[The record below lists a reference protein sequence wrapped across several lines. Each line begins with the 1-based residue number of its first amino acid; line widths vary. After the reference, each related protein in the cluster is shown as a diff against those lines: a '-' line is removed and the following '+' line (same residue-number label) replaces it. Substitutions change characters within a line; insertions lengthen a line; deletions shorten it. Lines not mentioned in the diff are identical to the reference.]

1 MRKNTEQ
8 DTCLRSGHMLKTV
21 ITFTEPD
28 GLASLFWNLF
38 SFSLN
43 DKCSGFSLGSSAM
56 RIFFL
61 NKKIKEQL
69 EIDLPFVIPFAV
81 SWKGLRCAEIGFFF
95 FRL

>member
-1 MRKNTEQ
+1 MRKNKEQ

-56 RIFFL
+56 RIFFPEKE
-61 NKKIKEQL
+61 NKGT
-69 EIDLPFVIPFAV
+69 A
-81 SWKGLRCAEIGFFF
+81 GN
-95 FRL
+95 